1 MDLYSYVTWLIIV
14 SLFCLV
20 LERITPWRK
29 QKMLR
34 PQLFQDIIWLAFNGY
49 YLAVVFGA
57 LFTFTGNLVGDLF
70 LQMGLPKPEE
80 INLLNTQPF
89 WIQFIALLILQD
101 SLEGTQWNIFL
112 NPFDIPRNTNEVI
125 WEGTIHKNRI
135 FMAISML
142 VFVLY
147 GLFNLQKRE
156 KFV

>member
-20 LERITPWRK
+20 LERIAPWRK

-70 LQMGLPKPEE
+70 LQIGLPKPEE

-101 SLEGTQWNIFL
+101 
-112 NPFDIPRNTNEVI
+112 
-125 WEGTIHKNRI
+125 
-135 FMAISML
+135 
-142 VFVLY
+142 
-147 GLFNLQKRE
+147 
-156 KFV
+156 